1 MKLKALSKYDGD
13 VDTRYGDCIMLY
25 DDTSLIVYDCGHSGM
40 RKRLRFFAKKFLI
53 KQVSIVISHN
63 DSDHTNGI
71 LDLMEYL
78 YEHGYTVTVYSAL
91 YLKNTKEILDIL
103 DDKRRTSEKT
113 KEHILEIV

>member
-1 MKLKALSKYDGD
+1 M
-13 VDTRYGDCIMLY
+13 
-25 DDTSLIVYDCGHSGM
+25 
-40 RKRLRFFAKKFLI
+40 
-53 KQVSIVISHN
+53 ISHN

-103 DDKRRTSEKT
+103 DDKKTYVRENKRTY
-113 KEHILEIV
+113 IGNV